1 MMVEAPKISAPARD
15 GVDGLVDHLFRRES
29 GRLVATL
36 TRIFGPS
43 NLSLAEEVV
52 QEALIQ
58 ALNLWPF
65 QGVPDRPAA
74 WLATVAQRKAL
85 DVVRRESRFRALEP
99 DIERAF
105 WQMRAPPEAADAVAF
120 RDELGD
126 DQLEMMFTCCHPDL
140 GPDAR
145 VALTLKTLGG
155 FGVSEIARAFLV
167 SETAVNQR
175 LVRAK
180 RRLRDRDVG
189 FGVPELGALGDR
201 LSSVL
206 ECLYLM
212 FNEGYLA
219 GHGGDLIREDVCH
232 ESLRLARLLAEH
244 PAMGEPEVHALCALM
259 MFQAAHFP
267 ARTDANG
274 DLRPLAEQ
282 DRDMWA
288 HALIASGFV
297 ALKYAQRGDQLSAYH
312 IEAGIAACHAA
323 APSYDD
329 TDWPTIRFYYNQLM
343 KIRPS
348 PVVALNRAV
357 AIAMTDGPRAGLAA
371 LDGIGQPAELSRY
384 ALLPATR
391 GEFHLRLGEFDHA
404 ASHFGAALGLSGSEP
419 ERRYFAGKLAACE
432 QGAWS

>member
-1 MMVEAPKISAPARD
+1 MGD
-15 GVDGLVDHLFRRES
+15 GVEGLVDHLFRRES

-85 DVVRRESRFRALEP
+85 DVVRRESRFRTLAPE
-99 DIERAF
+99 IERAF
-105 WQMRAPPEAADAVAF
+105 WQIRMPADAADTVAF

-140 GPDAR
+140 RPDAR

-167 SETAVNQR
+167 SESAVNQR
-175 LVRAK
+175 IVRAK
-180 RRLRDRDVG
+180 KRIRERAIGFGIPDPTAMEDRLR
-189 FGVPELGALGDR
+189 
-201 LSSVL
+201 SVL

-212 FNEGYLA
+212 FNEGYFT
-219 GHGGDLIREDVCH
+219 GHGGELIHEHVCH
-232 ESLRLARLLAEH
+232 ESLRLVRLLADH
-244 PAMGEPEVHALCALM
+244 PTMGKPEVFALYALM
-259 MFQAAHFP
+259 MFQSAHFP
-267 ARTDANG
+267 ARTDAKG

-282 DRDMWA
+282 DREVWD
-288 HALIASGFV
+288 HKLIAGGFA
-297 ALKYAQRGDQLSAYH
+297 ALKQAQKGDQLSAYH
-312 IEAGIAACHAA
+312 IEAGIAACHASA
-323 APSYDD
+323 QNYDD
-329 TDWPTIRFYYNQLM
+329 TDWSTIHFYYDQLM
-343 KIRPS
+343 KIKPS

-357 AIAMTDGPRAGLAA
+357 AVAMTEGPRAGLDA
-371 LDGIGQPAELSRY
+371 LDTIGAPVELQNY

-391 GEFHLRLGEFDHA
+391 GELHLRLGEFGDA
-404 ASHFGAALGLSGSEP
+404 ASQFSVALDLSGSEP
-419 ERRYFAGKLAACE
+419 ERRYFEAKLADCE
-432 QGAWS
+432 LGA

>member
-1 MMVEAPKISAPARD
+1 MRDRANQESAPERD
-15 GVDGLVDHLFRRES
+15 RVDGLVDHLFRRES

-43 NLSLAEEVV
+43 NLTLAEEVV

-58 ALNLWPF
+58 ALNIWPF

-99 DIERAF
+99 EIERAF
-105 WQMRAPPEAADAVAF
+105 WQTRAPASASNAVAF

-126 DQLEMMFTCCHPDL
+126 DQLEMMFTCCHPAL
-140 GPDAR
+140 GADSR

-167 SETAVNQR
+167 TETTINQR

-180 RRLRDRDVG
+180 RRLRENRVD
-189 FGVPELGALGDR
+189 FGVPEPDDLSDR
-201 LSSVL
+201 LRSVL

-219 GHGGDLIREDVCH
+219 GSGGDLIREDVCR
-232 ESLRLARLLAEH
+232 ESLRLAMLLADH
-244 PAMGEPEVHALCALM
+244 PKMSTPEVHALCALM

-267 ARTDANG
+267 ARTDENG

-282 DRDMWA
+282 DRDRWD
-288 HALIASGFV
+288 HDLIGKGFRAMTLAQSGD
-297 ALKYAQRGDQLSAYH
+297 RLSHYH

-323 APSYDD
+323 APSYDE
-329 TDWPTIRFYYNQLM
+329 TDWSAIRQFYDQLVRM
-343 KIRPS
+343 KPS
-348 PVVALNRAV
+348 PIISLNRAV
-357 AIAMTDGPRAGLAA
+357 AVTMTDGPRAGLAA
-371 LDGIGQPAELSRY
+371 LDVISDATELKHY

-391 GEFHLRLGEFDHA
+391 GEFYYRLGEYDRA
-404 ASHFGAALGLSGSEP
+404 ATEFKKALSLSAVEP
-419 ERRYFAGKLAACE
+419 ERRYIAGKISACE
-432 QGAWS
+432 IDPI

>member
-1 MMVEAPKISAPARD
+1 MQQRATEISAPAQNS
-15 GVDGLVDHLFRRES
+15 VDRLVDHLFRRES

-43 NLSLAEEVV
+43 NLALAEEVV

-85 DVVRRESRFRALEP
+85 DVVRRESRFHALEP
-99 DIERAF
+99 EIERAF
-105 WQMRAPPEAADAVAF
+105 WQTRAPPEAVDAVAF

-126 DQLEMMFTCCHPDL
+126 DQLEMMFTCCHPAL
-140 GPDAR
+140 RPDSQ

-167 SETAVNQR
+167 TETTVNQR

-180 RRLRDRDVG
+180 RRLREDAVG
-189 FGVPELGALGDR
+189 FGVPEPDALADR
-201 LSSVL
+201 LRSVL

-219 GHGGDLIREDVCH
+219 GYGGDLIREDICR
-232 ESLRLARLLAEH
+232 ESLRLALLLADH
-244 PAMGEPEVHALCALM
+244 PVMGTPEAHALCALM

-282 DRDMWA
+282 DRSLWDQE
-288 HALIASGFV
+288 LIARGFA
-297 ALKYAQRGDQLSAYH
+297 ALQLAQRGEELSAFH
-312 IEAGIAACHAA
+312 IEAGIAACHASA
-323 APSYDD
+323 TSYDA
-329 TDWPTIRFYYNQLM
+329 TDWPTIRRFYDQLI
-343 KIRPS
+343 KVRPS
-348 PVVALNRAV
+348 PVVALNRSV

-371 LDGIGQPAELSRY
+371 LDAIGDAAELRRY

-391 GEFHLRLGEFDHA
+391 GEFHFRLGEYDRA
-404 ASHFGAALGLSGSEP
+404 AIAFKAALALSGVEP
-419 ERRYFAGKLAACE
+419 ERRYIAGKLSAC
-432 QGAWS
+432 STVL

>member
-1 MMVEAPKISAPARD
+1 MRDRANQVSASERD
-15 GVDGLVDHLFRRES
+15 QVDGLVDHLFRRES

-43 NLSLAEEVV
+43 NLTLAEEVV

-58 ALNLWPF
+58 ALNIWPF

-85 DVVRRESRFRALEP
+85 DVVRRESRFRALESE
-99 DIERAF
+99 IERAF
-105 WQMRAPPEAADAVAF
+105 WQTRAPSTASNAIAF

-126 DQLEMMFTCCHPDL
+126 DQLEMMFTCCHPAL
-140 GPDAR
+140 GADSR

-167 SETAVNQR
+167 TETTINQR

-180 RRLRDRDVG
+180 RRLREKSVD
-189 FGVPELGALGDR
+189 FGVPQPGDLSDR
-201 LSSVL
+201 LRSVL

-219 GHGGDLIREDVCH
+219 GSGGDLIREDVCR
-232 ESLRLARLLAEH
+232 ESLRLALLLADH
-244 PAMGEPEVHALCALM
+244 PKMSAPEVHALCALM

-267 ARTDANG
+267 ARTNADG

-282 DRDMWA
+282 DRTRWD
-288 HALIASGFV
+288 HDLIARGFRTL
-297 ALKYAQRGDQLSAYH
+297 ALAQRGDRLSHYH
-312 IEAGIAACHAA
+312 VEAGIAACHAA
-323 APSYDD
+323 APSYDE
-329 TDWPTIRFYYNQLM
+329 TDWSSIRQFYDQLM
-343 KIRPS
+343 RMKPS
-348 PVVALNRAV
+348 PIVSLNRAV
-357 AIAMTDGPRAGLAA
+357 AVTMTDGPRAGLAA
-371 LDGIGQPAELSRY
+371 LDVIRDAAELKHY

-391 GEFHLRLGEFDHA
+391 GEFYFRLGEYDRA
-404 ASHFGAALGLSGSEP
+404 ATEFKKALSLSAVEP
-419 ERRYFAGKLAACE
+419 ERRYIAGKISAC
-432 QGAWS
+432 GIDRI